1 MDYTPGAMRN
11 ATQEAYRPINDNP
24 MSKGTRCAQ
33 LAMYVV
39 FEAPIQMLADNPTT
53 YMREQECTDFITGIP
68 TTFTINID
76 QLPKIQLG
84 VDPVSLNLSIKEL
97 PSMRV
102 HLPADFRVGLSLFG
116 IELANVRLCGQ
127 AMAIN
132 EPYKPNPCEICG
144 PRSADQEVSGL
155 PRLALGDG

>member
-1 MDYTPGAMRN
+1 MSVDIPQPFVLDGGIDTHLGGGVDTRLSGTIGAN
-11 ATQEAYRPINDNP
+11 I
-24 MSKGTRCAQ
+24 S
-33 LAMYVV
+33 
-39 FEAPIQMLADNPTT
+39 
-53 YMREQECTDFITGIP
+53 GIP

-76 QLPKIQLG
+76 RLPKIQLG
-84 VDPVSLNLSIKEL
+84 LDPVSLNLAIKEL

-132 EPYKPNPCEICG
+132 EPYVPNPCEICG
-144 PRSADQEVSGL
+144 RAANDQNIPGVQ
-155 PRLALGDG
+155 RLTLGDG

>member
-1 MDYTPGAMRN
+1 
-11 ATQEAYRPINDNP
+11 
-24 MSKGTRCAQ
+24 MSVDIPQPFVLDGGIDTHLGGGVDTRLSGT
-33 LAMYVV
+33 VGTN
-39 FEAPIQMLADNPTT
+39 IS
-53 YMREQECTDFITGIP
+53 GIP

-76 QLPKIQLG
+76 RLPKIQLG
-84 VDPVSLNLSIKEL
+84 VDPVALNLSIKEL

-144 PRSADQEVSGL
+144 PRSADQEIPGL
-155 PRLALGDG
+155 PRLALGDD